1 MRYWGWLG
9 VGIPLLWGQ
18 ARLPYATLHQR
29 LFPLVRDTTQRAWL
43 PRLREVMEATRHIE
57 WNDRFFREIVQVYL
71 AQSDSLPVL
80 LGTIRRYVHIDS
92 ATVALVFRP
101 VEDVTAEASTL
112 LTAFDLL
119 YRQYQKDTSQ
129 VGYVV
134 RQMSLLAQDAIQSW
148 LPAGQ
153 VPFSLVVAAALRGY
167 LKALAAAY
175 AFFGFD
181 ASPEPWPQKMQVIEA
196 IGLLEY
202 YAYGES
208 ANAYRAWLRGL
219 KR

>member
-1 MRYWGWLG
+1 MWYWGWLG
-9 VGIPLLWGQ
+9 MGISFLWGQ
-18 ARLPYATLHQR
+18 AHLPYEALHQR

-43 PRLREVMEATRHIE
+43 PRLREVMEENRHIE
-57 WNDRFFREIVQVYL
+57 WNDRFFREIVQLYL

-80 LGTIRRYVHIDS
+80 LGTIGRYVHIDS
-92 ATVALVFRP
+92 ATVATVFRP
-101 VEDVTAEASTL
+101 VEDITAEASAL

-153 VPFSLVVAAALRGY
+153 VPFSLLVAAALQGY
-167 LKALAAAY
+167 LKALAAGY